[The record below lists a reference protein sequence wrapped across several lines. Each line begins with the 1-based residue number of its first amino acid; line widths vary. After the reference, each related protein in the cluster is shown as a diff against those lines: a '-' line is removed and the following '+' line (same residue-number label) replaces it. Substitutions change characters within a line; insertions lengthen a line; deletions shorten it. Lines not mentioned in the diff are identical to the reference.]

1 MTRFNSRRHSAYSL
15 VEIMLVIS
23 ILAVLLGMMMYRHS
37 YTLTRSSFNQDVELF
52 VGNMKEMGTSAKRL
66 GILMP
71 VSILDEAHVKKGT
84 NVPSDTI
91 RDSYML
97 WVIKEKKTSTSNVIV
112 TASGLICNRSKVNVG
127 ISNELTNAKST
138 KIEAGVWMDIYS
150 LDDPDRMKTMKY
162 EYSDCDSGPDGS
174 SLVARILYEPNQL
187 PHKPGIIVISLPD
200 DKSGSIR
207 SQRIDIERSGVIT
220 VNTEGKDKRLND

>member
-1 MTRFNSRRHSAYSL
+1 
-15 VEIMLVIS
+15 MLVIS

-37 YTLTRSSFNQDVELF
+37 FTLTRSTFNQDVELF
-52 VGNMKEMGTSAKRL
+52 AGNLKEMGVSAKRV

-71 VSILDEAHVKKGT
+71 ISILNEPHEKKRT
-84 NVPSDTI
+84 DLPSSTI
-91 RDSYML
+91 KDSYML
-97 WVIKEKKTSTSNVIV
+97 WMVKEKKTSDSNVIV
-112 TASGLICNRSKVNVG
+112 TSAGVICNRSKVNVG
-127 ISNELTNAKST
+127 ISSELTGAKST

-150 LDDPDRMKTMKY
+150 LDDPKKIKTMNY
-162 EYSDCDSGPDGS
+162 EYNNCDAGPDGS
-174 SLVARILYEPNQL
+174 NLVARILFEPNQL

-220 VNTEGKDKRLND
+220 LNTVDKDKRLGD